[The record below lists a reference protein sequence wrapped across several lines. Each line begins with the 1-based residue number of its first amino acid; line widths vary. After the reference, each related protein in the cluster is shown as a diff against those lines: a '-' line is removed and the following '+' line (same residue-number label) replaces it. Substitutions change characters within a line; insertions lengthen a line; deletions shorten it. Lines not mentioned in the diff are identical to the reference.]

1 MNTSTTIFN
10 SYARP
15 ATWAEDLAVESST
28 VSWFARFKQVLSD
41 WAQKS
46 AESRSEAALW
56 DLAQSD
62 SRVMSELMLARKRDD
77 AEEAWVARSYVSPL
91 PELEAVAE
99 GAPKQPSLLGQ
110 GWAGVIEDAYQ
121 TRSRDTRLQFA

>member
-15 ATWAEDLAVESST
+15 ANWAEDLAVDSST
-28 VSWFARFKQVLSD
+28 VSLYARIKQALVEWFR
-41 WAQKS
+41 
-46 AESRSEAALW
+46 EAAALREEARLW

-62 SRVMSELMLARKRDD
+62 SRVMAELMMARKRDD
-77 AEEAWVARSYVSPL
+77 AEDAWVPQSYVSP
-91 PELEAVAE
+91 VAE
-99 GAPKQPSLLGQ
+99 MEAASEPMPKQPSLLGQ

-121 TRSRDTRLQFA
+121 TRSQNSRLQFA

>member
-15 ATWAEDLAVESST
+15 ATWAQDLGVETSG
-28 VSWFARFKQVLSD
+28 VSLFARFKQVLAG
-41 WAQKS
+41 WVEKS
-46 AESRSEAALW
+46 AQARADADLW

-62 SRVMSELMLARKRDD
+62 SRVMAELMLARKRDD
-77 AEEAWVARSYVSPL
+77 SEDVWVAQSYVSPL
-91 PELEAVAE
+91 PEMEAVSDAM
-99 GAPKQPSLLGQ
+99 PKQPSLLGQ

-121 TRSRDTRLQFA
+121 TRSRNSRLQFA